1 MLEAAPSLKG
11 RYPSH
16 WKGVQHIRRLL
27 REVLLSVRT
36 GSGRCGRVW
45 RSVLMLVCL
54 QEELCPE
61 YASYFEGKTKEELD
75 DLAKS
80 FALGESRRW

>member
-1 MLEAAPSLKG
+1 MS
-11 RYPSH
+11 
-16 WKGVQHIRRLL
+16 
-27 REVLLSVRT
+27 
-36 GSGRCGRVW
+36 
-45 RSVLMLVCL
+45 VCL